1 MIWSG
6 IFLNW
11 KTLKPKKRL
20 QEESEKRILLRQE
33 AINERLALEEKERL
47 ERLEAPEEQN
57 EEVLR
62 EEKQSEASNEEP
74 KT

>member
-1 MIWSG
+1 M
-6 IFLNW
+6 NCE
-11 KTLKPKKRL
+11 KLKPKKRL